1 MAITRNLVVMLKDD
15 VAKPKEKMFIYRDD
29 VGVEMVIELK
39 DFDYS
44 IDTVGN
50 RNNIQKA
57 YALFRTPTK
66 KTYQY
71 TNIKISNGKLVF
83 TFSQDIINVMQEI
96 GEYELQ
102 FQLYDKEDNRLTI
115 PSYNFYVK
123 EPLTIDGEL
132 VDTAVVDESV
142 IIDLGEEQDYI
153 FVITDG
159 YIKTKWRT
167 GDLITKERLNK
178 VENALS
184 VITDAVNSKVGISQ
198 LHNHENKEILDTISA
213 NKINE
218 WDNKSNF
225 DGDYNS
231 LTNKPTIP
239 SLNGYATEQYVNEEI
254 KKIDVTEQLTDYA
267 KKSDLEVKADKSY
280 VDSAIESVD
289 VSSQLTNYATKSELL
304 SKVDKVTGKSLISD
318 SEIERLSTLSNYDDT
333 DIKNTLNSKA
343 NKTDLHSHTNKTVL
357 DGITSAKVNEWNNK
371 STFDG
376 NYNNLTNKPTIPTKT
391 SQLTNDSGFM
401 TTVPSEYITETEL
414 NAKGYLTQHQDI
426 SHKVDKINGYSLVSD
441 TEISKLATLENYDD
455 TEVRELIDETN
466 ASLEQSVTFEVVGEG
481 TTVPPLDNVV
491 GNIPTKTS
499 QLINDSGFITS
510 IPSEYVTETEL
521 SNKGYLTQHQ
531 DLSSYA
537 KKTDL
542 HSHSNKSVLDGITAD
557 KITEWDNKSTFD
569 GNYNS
574 LTNKPTIP
582 TKTSQLTNDSNYITS
597 IPSEYVTESK
607 LTSELDKVAVF
618 VTPQMY
624 GAVGDGEHDDT
635 VAFQQAIAEN
645 DSVFVPSGTYLIK
658 DSLNVSYKKSI
669 ITDNG
674 QMAKII
680 FDCDDPSKPVFY
692 IGRNTTISGFFIQPQ
707 KIMTEAVIWH
717 DNTKYLKDTGSNSC
731 GSMIENIRLLMK
743 TESPDASFIRITM
756 NSDTTRPSG
765 CCYTTFKDI
774 QVDSSCQHYGNGIYL
789 ELVQN
794 KEFTEENKAGF
805 PWITH
810 IIFDNIY
817 LGAPYT
823 GIKSRVVV
831 KEGLTRFNRCSMGFI
846 HMNNVSTQNLSLEK
860 TRYYLDVEHIELY
873 MTRCIGWDYHHVT
886 NNYKLKVNRIGEGA
900 KLLISDSWM
909 SFGQPLLDCCE
920 FPTEDGTKTV
930 TTAPAY
936 FIEKYF
942 KGTILNEGYD
952 TIDAKIDSKFNTNT
966 FEDIVDTKINE
977 VLYQPITNIMKDP
990 RTSVVRDQY
999 YSASSNGYKNQPGSD
1014 LLSIRFPIVSGTNV
1028 VRWSPVVVPN
1038 DGYCGVYIFPDN
1050 TFTNGVF
1057 MGSSYSTDSKNLYDA
1072 ETNSITINNSYNYQY
1087 ACIVFDYTT
1096 LTDIDNFFMTIN
1108 RDISNNTQ
1116 TYTEFIN
1123 ETLIEPKI
1131 NSIEIPTK
1139 ISELEND
1146 KGYITNSQIKIDNID
1161 GEKVTYTNSSGAEY
1175 TITITDTGLP
1185 TAKPKGY
1192 YEGNW
1197 VLVSTDENGNIY
1209 NGNGYLFGYRLNS
1222 SGNIVEASTS
1232 CVSGFIPVT
1241 VGDTIIIGNS
1251 SYQTPGA
1258 SGHYVAFYDENKQL
1272 LKVDTYENVKSAT
1285 GNGSYYQEG
1294 DFYKFQFKIS
1304 AYSNEYKTFINK
1316 IKYIRVSMM
1325 QVTET
1330 RFDIR
1335 ITREIGGI
1343 TRPVETV
1350 NGKNGVV
1357 LLKTS
1362 DLENDSGYLT
1372 QHQDISGKADKTE
1385 LHNHN
1390 NKSVLDEIKTET
1402 WTFTLADGST
1412 VTKKVVL
1419 V

>member
-1 MAITRNLVVMLKDD
+1 MINETLRKNINVDKENILPISTFKEGDNAILKLALFKNSTEFDITGQTVRLGAKTKNNLIEQIDGFTISKNNLD
-15 VAKPKEKMFIYRDD
+15 
-29 VGVEMVIELK
+29 IELK
-39 DFDYS
+39 NS
-44 IDTVGN
+44 ILVPGKIEIDLEFKDASGSMTTASFFIVVN
-50 RNNIQKA
+50 QKV
-57 YALFRTPTK
+57 L
-66 KTYQY
+66 
-71 TNIKISNGKLVF
+71 N
-83 TFSQDIINVMQEI
+83 
-96 GEYELQ
+96 
-102 FQLYDKEDNRLTI
+102 
-115 PSYNFYVK
+115 
-123 EPLTIDGEL
+123 
-132 VDTAVVDESV
+132 DESV
-142 IIDLGEEQDYI
+142 EATNEFDTFSKAIDKVETAVKTVTSHTDNTIIHITSAERSNWDSKSNLALGETETTAYRGDLGKKAYTHSQTTHAPSNAQKNVQSDWN
-153 FVITDG
+153 VTDNMSDA
-159 YIKTKWRT
+159 YIK
-167 GDLITKERLNK
+167 
-178 VENALS
+178 
-184 VITDAVNSKVGISQ
+184 
-198 LHNHENKEILDTISA
+198 
-213 NKINE
+213 
-218 WDNKSNF
+218 
-225 DGDYNS
+225 
-231 LTNKPTIP
+231 NKPTIP
-239 SLNGYATEQYVNEEI
+239 TLNGYATEQYVNEEI

-267 KKSDLEVKADKSY
+267 KKSE
-280 VDSAIESVD
+280 
-289 VSSQLTNYATKSELL
+289 
-304 SKVDKVTGKSLISD
+304 
-318 SEIERLSTLSNYDDT
+318 
-333 DIKNTLNSKA
+333 
-343 NKTDLHSHTNKTVL
+343 
-357 DGITSAKVNEWNNK
+357 
-371 STFDG
+371 
-376 NYNNLTNKPTIPTKT
+376 
-391 SQLTNDSGFM
+391 
-401 TTVPSEYITETEL
+401 
-414 NAKGYLTQHQDI
+414 
-426 SHKVDKINGYSLVSD
+426 
-441 TEISKLATLENYDD
+441 
-455 TEVRELIDETN
+455 
-466 ASLEQSVTFEVVGEG
+466 
-481 TTVPPLDNVV
+481 
-491 GNIPTKTS
+491 
-499 QLINDSGFITS
+499 
-510 IPSEYVTETEL
+510 
-521 SNKGYLTQHQ
+521 
-531 DLSSYA
+531 
-537 KKTDL
+537 L
-542 HSHSNKSVLDGITAD
+542 HSHSNKSVLDGISSA
-557 KITEWDNKSTFD
+557 KVTEWNNKSNFS
-569 GNYNS
+569 GNYND

-597 IPSEYVTESK
+597 IPNEYVTESK

-624 GAVGDGEHDDT
+624 GAVGDGVHDDT
-635 VAFQQAIAEN
+635 NAFQQAIAEN

-669 ITDNG
+669 VTDNG

-765 CCYTTFKDI
+765 CCFTTFKDI

-873 MTRCIGWDYHHVT
+873 MTRCIGWDYHHIT
-886 NNYKLKVNRIGEGA
+886 NDYKLKVNRIGEGA

-909 SFGQPLLDCCE
+909 SFGKPLLDCCE
-920 FPTEDGTKTV
+920 FPAEDGTKTV

-942 KGTILNEGYD
+942 KGTILKEGYD
-952 TIDAKIDSKFNTNT
+952 TIDAKIDSKYSTNV
-966 FEDIVDTKINE
+966 FGDIVDTKINE
-977 VLYQPITNIMKDP
+977 VLYQPIANIMKDP

-999 YSASSNGYKNQPGSD
+999 YSASSNAYKTQNGSA
-1014 LLSIRFPIVSGTNV
+1014 LLSIRFPIVAGTNV
-1028 VRWSPVVVPN
+1028 VRWTPVVVPN
-1038 DGYCGVYIFPDN
+1038 DSYCGVYIFPDN

-1087 ACIVFDYTT
+1087 ACIMFDYTT

-1123 ETLIEPKI
+1123 ENLIEPKI

-1139 ISELEND
+1139 VSELEND
-1146 KGYITNSQIKIDNID
+1146 KGYITSSQINIDNID
-1161 GEKVTYTNSSGAEY
+1161 GEKVTYTNPSGEEY
-1175 TITITDTGLP
+1175 TIIITDTGLP

-1197 VLVSTDENGNIY
+1197 VPLSTDENGNIY
-1209 NGNGYLFGYRLNS
+1209 NGIGCLQGYRINS
-1222 SGNIVEASTS
+1222 SGNIVEAATS
-1232 CVSGFIPVT
+1232 CVSGFIPT
-1241 VGDTIIIGNS
+1241 TMGDTIIIGNS
-1251 SYQTPGA
+1251 EYQTPGA

-1272 LKVDTYENVKSAT
+1272 LKVDTYENAKAGT

-1304 AYSNEYKTFINK
+1304 AYSNVYKTFIDK
-1316 IKYIRVSMM
+1316 IKYIRASMM
-1325 QVTET
+1325 LVTAD

-1335 ITREIGGI
+1335 ITREVGGVA
-1343 TRPVETV
+1343 RPVETV

-1357 LLKTS
+1357 VLKTS

-1372 QHQDISGKADKTE
+1372 QHQDITGKADKTE
-1385 LHNHN
+1385 LHNHS
-1390 NKSVLDEIKTET
+1390 NKSVLDGIKTET